1 MDDSIL
7 FLIENTIKNNN
18 EENIKKLSSTI
29 DMDISQTKI
38 FIKYFNKYNIFS
50 SILDSKY
57 ANCINGI
64 NLKDLRE
71 KDDLTD
77 QKFAKVISTFIKLKR
92 KNKKWYY
99 VQLKEKRDFNLEI
112 SILSQLDYKSFIY
125 EIDFNYNLYSSLYDN
140 LNIFTYIKNVF
151 NYDIFTKNIYNIIY
165 KQIDCPSLSY
175 VSLDWGLDE
184 IIQYSKKFQNR
195 INVIYEYININQLD
209 KVKQLLELN
218 KESLS
223 NYPHCNFDYLIPL
236 KNAYYINLIFPKG
249 KIDNEYDFTKI
260 TRVNILDLRNLDFII
275 DILNKCHNVEQLKF
289 STIPPKNLLYI
300 LENIKCPKIKEIF
313 ADCGIWLDYEDIKND
328 YDLSKIFNNMPLLE
342 KLNIEEKTE
351 YTGEFKKNYSVIP
364 IFYSVKKR
372 LAFPLLLKLIRNY
385 LKNGSDRNIYLEF
398 FNDKDFDE
406 FWEILKDEKEI
417 LYRVRG
423 LYVPSRKIFLDSYF
437 EIEIDERFK
446 TVDKIKPAKYY
457 YCFVK
462 SSFNENILEFIK
474 KNKIEYL
481 FILYPSKIN
490 LDELKKCNDLKF
502 VFDKYNKII
511 LFRNKNDNI
520 LETI

>member
-1 MDDSIL
+1 
-7 FLIENTIKNNN
+7 
-18 EENIKKLSSTI
+18 
-29 DMDISQTKI
+29 
-38 FIKYFNKYNIFS
+38 
-50 SILDSKY
+50 
-57 ANCINGI
+57 
-64 NLKDLRE
+64 
-71 KDDLTD
+71 
-77 QKFAKVISTFIKLKR
+77 
-92 KNKKWYY
+92 
-99 VQLKEKRDFNLEI
+99 
-112 SILSQLDYKSFIY
+112 
-125 EIDFNYNLYSSLYDN
+125 
-140 LNIFTYIKNVF
+140 
-151 NYDIFTKNIYNIIY
+151 
-165 KQIDCPSLSY
+165 
-175 VSLDWGLDE
+175 
-184 IIQYSKKFQNR
+184 
-195 INVIYEYININQLD
+195 
-209 KVKQLLELN
+209 
-218 KESLS
+218 
-223 NYPHCNFDYLIPL
+223 
-236 KNAYYINLIFPKG
+236 
-249 KIDNEYDFTKI
+249 
-260 TRVNILDLRNLDFII
+260 
-275 DILNKCHNVEQLKF
+275 
-289 STIPPKNLLYI
+289 
-300 LENIKCPKIKEIF
+300 
-313 ADCGIWLDYEDIKND
+313 
-328 YDLSKIFNNMPLLE
+328 MPLLE
-342 KLNIEEKTE
+342 KINIEEKTE

-423 LYVPSRKIFLDSYF
+423 LDVLSRKIFLDSYF

-462 SSFNENILEFIK
+462 SSFNENILEFII